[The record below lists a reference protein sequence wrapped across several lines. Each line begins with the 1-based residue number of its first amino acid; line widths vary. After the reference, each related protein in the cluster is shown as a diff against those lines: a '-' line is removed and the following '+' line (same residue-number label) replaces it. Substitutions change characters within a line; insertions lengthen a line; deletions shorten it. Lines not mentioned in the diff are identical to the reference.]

1 MVGSLAYLLSGQY
14 ELSTLI
20 GRGPTG
26 EVWRAVDRSTSE
38 GVAVKVLDAAFGAD
52 PATVDRILR
61 EQHILTAYL
70 HPTLVRVRDVVTGEG
85 TLALVTELV
94 NGADLARHLG
104 HTGPLETATAVQVAT
119 IVAEALAAAHDAGV
133 VHCDLKPSNILIE
146 ESGGEVRLTDC
157 RVGRLARGYHG
168 PAAWYT
174 NPEYAAPEVIRGG
187 AAVPGTDVYGLG
199 IILYEMLLGT
209 TPYRSTD
216 PAEVIAG
223 HIRAEPWLPATVPD
237 PLRRLVEDC
246 LEGEPTGR
254 PTALAVARRLRQ
266 LDVSGVPEP
275 IREPAPMLPAVM
287 APPRPQPATGEI
299 AAPVAPRPTGAPRP
313 TSAPRPASAPRRSG
327 SGRLT
332 GVRGALLAA
341 AVVVI
346 VAVAVMGLRLLSPAS
361 GNAPTTQGTGTA
373 SVPVGP
379 PATQRTSPPQPPA
392 SAEPATAAGGQA
404 YVRHW
409 FEALN
414 YAIGTGDTAAL
425 EAASSTSC
433 RTCGDLIAFVR
444 AAYADGGSIRGGG
457 YTMRDVTTD
466 NFWSLENP
474 RFGTVFDRAS
484 RSTVTSDGGQKD
496 VKEGAPFLSC
506 QILLERA
513 DNGWRVL
520 EAYSSTPIF

>member
-14 ELSTLI
+14 ELSALI

-38 GVAVKVLDAAFGAD
+38 GVAVKVLDAGFGAD
-52 PATVDRILR
+52 PATVERILR
-61 EQHILTAYL
+61 EQHILTAFL
-70 HPTLVRVRDVVTGEG
+70 HPTFVRVRDVVTGEG

-94 NGADLARHLG
+94 NGADLAQHLG
-104 HTGPLETATAVQVAT
+104 HTGPLETTTAVQVAT
-119 IVAEALAAAHDAGV
+119 IVADALAAAHDAGV

-146 ESGGEVRLTDC
+146 ESSGEVRLTDC

-168 PAAWYT
+168 TAAWYI

-209 TPYRSTD
+209 TPYRSAD

-246 LEGEPTGR
+246 LEGEPAAR

-275 IREPAPMLPAVM
+275 IREPVPMLPAVVT
-287 APPRPQPATGEI
+287 PPRALPATGEI
-299 AAPVAPRPTGAPRP
+299 VAPAAPRPPRG
-313 TSAPRPASAPRRSG
+313 PRRSS

-332 GVRGALLAA
+332 GVRGALIAA
-341 AVVVI
+341 AVIVI
-346 VAVAVMGLRLLSPAS
+346 VAVAVMGLRMLSPAS

-373 SVPVGP
+373 SVAVGP
-379 PATQRTSPPQPPA
+379 PATQRTSPPAPPTA
-392 SAEPATAAGGQA
+392 AEPASAAGGQA

-433 RTCGDLIAFVR
+433 RTCGDLVAFIR
-444 AAYADGGSIRGGG
+444 AAYADSGSIRGGG

-496 VKEGAPFLSC
+496 VKEGAPFVSC

-513 DNGWRVL
+513 DNRWRVL
-520 EAYSSTPIF
+520 EVYSSTPIF